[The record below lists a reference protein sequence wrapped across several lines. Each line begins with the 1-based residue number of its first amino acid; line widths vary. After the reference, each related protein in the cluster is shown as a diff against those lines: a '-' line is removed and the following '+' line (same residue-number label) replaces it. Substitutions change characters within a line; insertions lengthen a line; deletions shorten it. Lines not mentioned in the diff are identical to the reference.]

1 MRKISHFI
9 FFFFLTISVPCL
21 LHADSLTG
29 VVRNVNYDTSKGF
42 GLDVPPLVRVYVNAG
57 TKYSGPGGEQGL
69 RGIKDGD
76 RVEVE
81 GKTMQTGT
89 FLATRVTKQ
98 GSVGGKVEDLASGT
112 IQIKLNQS
120 FVMGVSQ
127 KAQVTKDGKVMLTLN
142 SKEFI
147 NTLCKG
153 YDCGDVGEVGM
164 RIEVKGGGESNE
176 VLLISKNARKP
187 AEMVKVELGG
197 YEIQLIEAGED
208 VVVLVVRELS

>member
-1 MRKISHFI
+1 MRKNLYFVLV
-9 FFFFLTISVPCL
+9 FLVTMVAPWT
-21 LHADSLTG
+21 LHAESLSG
-29 VVRNVNYDTSKGF
+29 IVRNVNYETSKGF

-57 TKYSGPGGEQGL
+57 TKYAGPGGGEGL

-76 RVEVE
+76 RVEVD
-81 GKTMQTGT
+81 GKTLQTGT

-98 GSVGGKVEDLASGT
+98 GSVGEKVENLSSST

-127 KAQVTKDGKVMLTLN
+127 RAEVTKGGKVMLTLN

-147 NTLCKG
+147 NTLCRG

-164 RIEVKGGGESNE
+164 RMEVKGGGESNE
-176 VLLISKNARKP
+176 VLLTSKNARKP
-187 AEMVKVELGG
+187 ADPVKVQLNG
-197 YEIQLIEAGED
+197 YEIELKEAGED

>member
-1 MRKISHFI
+1 MRKNL
-9 FFFFLTISVPCL
+9 FFVL
-21 LHADSLTG
+21 LAVSTFMIPGMLRADTLSG
-29 VVRNVNYDTSKGF
+29 IVRNVNYETSKGF

-57 TKYSGPGGEQGL
+57 TKYGGPGGGEGL

-76 RVEVE
+76 KVEVE
-81 GKTMQTGT
+81 GKTLPTGT

-98 GSVGGKVEDLASGT
+98 GSVGQKVDNLSSNT

-127 KAQVTKDGKVMLTLN
+127 RAEVTKDGKVMLTLN

-153 YDCGDVGEVGM
+153 YDCGDTGEVGM
-164 RIEVKGGGESNE
+164 RMEVKGGGQSNE
-176 VLLISKNARKP
+176 VLLTSKNSRKP
-187 AEMVKVELGG
+187 TSPVKVELNG
-197 YEIQLIEAGED
+197 YEIELKEAGED